1 MASPPRA
8 PGPGRPGSLSLSS
21 GRFWAEA
28 AAARPG
34 CLGPP
39 RQHPTRQ
46 CLVPGAGGVGVAQA
60 PCSLV
65 PCSRRPKPTPEVKRD
80 TTCMRGLSPASP
92 PLGAAHLDGDGRLA
106 AVVVPP
112 HRGSDA
118 RPQCICEVPQDL
130 LYQKL
135 FRSLCRC
142 HLDLYTI
149 RTSVPSHTWGNRG
162 AQRPHRLPKSPARR
176 GALGIETRQPDHR
189 VGPPSAANSPRQTP
203 HGSTGDKVAWP
214 LGDPLGIRGDRGM
227 QASRLY

>member
-8 PGPGRPGSLSLSS
+8 PGPSRPGSLSLSS

-65 PCSRRPKPTPEVKRD
+65 PCSRSPKPTPEVKRD

-106 AVVVPP
+106 AVVAPP
-112 HRGSDA
+112 IGARMRGHSASARFPRIYCIRSYSDPFVGVTSICTQSEPPSRLTRGETGVHRGHVDCPSRQQGGGHWGLKQGSLTTESA
-118 RPQCICEVPQDL
+118 PPQQQTHLGKPHTGPQ
-130 LYQKL
+130 
-135 FRSLCRC
+135 
-142 HLDLYTI
+142 
-149 RTSVPSHTWGNRG
+149 
-162 AQRPHRLPKSPARR
+162 
-176 GALGIETRQPDHR
+176 ETKWP
-189 VGPPSAANSPRQTP
+189 GP
-203 HGSTGDKVAWP
+203 
-214 LGDPLGIRGDRGM
+214 
-227 QASRLY
+227 